1 MKSRN
6 DSYNA
11 NVKSSK
17 FEAHPL
23 TKQNAHNYGK
33 MERVTER
40 IHITGLKPAELEA
53 LAADMGEPKYRAVQV
68 FKAIHER
75 RLTSFDEIT
84 DLPKRFRARLT
95 ESADISRLTVDS
107 KYVSTDG
114 TRRYLMKTAD
124 GFPVETVF
132 IPTESRDTICFSS
145 QSGCP
150 LKCDFCL
157 TAKLG
162 LLRNLTPGEI
172 VEQIILVL
180 NDVYGVQSETP
191 HGTNLVGMGAGEPFL
206 NFENLIAA
214 LEIMSSENG
223 LFIVPNRV
231 TISTAGI
238 VPKIY
243 EFAKLE
249 NRPHLAISLSSAK
262 DELRDTLMP
271 INRKWD
277 LDELMTAAK
286 EFEGSL
292 RRGERFTFEYVML
305 GGVNDSDADAREL
318 ASLLD
323 RYQLSRVKI
332 NLIPHNGAEQLNY
345 STSSEER
352 VERFKKTLESRGV
365 SAYVRQP
372 RGRDIYAACG
382 QLAAKTVGSGGTQ

>member
-1 MKSRN
+1 M
-6 DSYNA
+6 
-11 NVKSSK
+11 
-17 FEAHPL
+17 
-23 TKQNAHNYGK
+23 
-33 MERVTER
+33 TEKL
-40 IHITGLKPAELEA
+40 HITGLKRSELIA
-53 LAADMGEPKYRAVQV
+53 LAESFGEPKYRAMQI
-68 FKAIHER
+68 FKAFHER
-75 RLTSFDEIT
+75 RQVSFDDVT
-84 DLPKRFRARLT
+84 DLPKKFRAKLE
-95 ESADISRLTVDS
+95 ESADVSRLTVES
-107 KYVSTDG
+107 RFVSTDG
-114 TRRYLMKTAD
+114 TRRYLMKTSD
-124 GFPVETVF
+124 GYPVESVF
-132 IPTESRDTICFSS
+132 IPSEGRDTICFSS

-162 LLRNLTPGEI
+162 LLRNLTSGEI
-172 VEQIILVL
+172 VEQVITVL
-180 NDVYGVQSETP
+180 NDVYGVGSETP

-214 LEIMSSENG
+214 LEIMSDEKG

-262 DELRDTLMP
+262 DDLRNTLMP
-271 INRKWD
+271 INKKWA

-292 RRGERFTFEYVML
+292 RKGERFTFEYVML
-305 GGVNDSDADAREL
+305 GGVNDADSDANEL
-318 ASLLD
+318 ARLLD

-332 NLIPHNGAEQLNY
+332 NLIPHNGAEQLDY
-345 STSSEER
+345 KTSTPER
-352 VERFKKTLESRGV
+352 VERFKSVLEARGV

-382 QLAAKTVGSGGTQ
+382 QLAAMEEQREKAKV

>member
-1 MKSRN
+1 MAEKLHLLSMSRPELVEFV
-6 DSYNA
+6 A
-11 NVKSSK
+11 
-17 FEAHPL
+17 
-23 TKQNAHNYGK
+23 
-33 MERVTER
+33 
-40 IHITGLKPAELEA
+40 GL
-53 LAADMGEPKYRAVQV
+53 GEPSYRATQI
-68 FKAIHER
+68 FKALHER
-75 RLTSFDEIT
+75 RLTTFDEIT
-84 DLPKRFRARLT
+84 DLPKRFRARLE
-95 ESADISRLTVDS
+95 ESAEISRLTVES

-124 GFPVETVF
+124 GYPVETVY
-132 IPTESRDTICFSS
+132 IPTEKRDTICFSS

-172 VEQIILVL
+172 VEQIIIVL
-180 NDVYGVQSETP
+180 NDVYGVGVETP

-206 NFENLIAA
+206 NFDNLLAA
-214 LEIMSSENG
+214 LRLMADEQG

-238 VPKIY
+238 VPRLY
-243 EFAKLE
+243 DFAKLDD
-249 NRPHLAISLSSAK
+249 RPHLAISLSSAR
-262 DELRDTLMP
+262 DGLRNTLMP
-271 INRKWD
+271 INKRWN
-277 LDELMTAAK
+277 LDELLTAAK

-305 GGVNDSDADAREL
+305 GGVNDSDEDAVEL
-318 ASLLD
+318 ARLLD

-332 NLIPHNGAEQLNY
+332 NLIPHNGAEQLDY
-345 STSSEER
+345 TASTPDR
-352 VERFKKTLESRGV
+352 VERFKAILESRGV

-382 QLAAKTVGSGGTQ
+382 QLAAKSGAFATSP